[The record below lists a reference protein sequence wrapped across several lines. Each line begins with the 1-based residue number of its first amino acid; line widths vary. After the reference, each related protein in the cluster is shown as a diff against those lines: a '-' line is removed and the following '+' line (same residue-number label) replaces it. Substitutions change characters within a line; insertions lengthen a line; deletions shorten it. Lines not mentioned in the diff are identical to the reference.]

1 VGEWLINLISIILT
15 VPIFF
20 FVLLVVLAK
29 QWMKS
34 GMKATKFASDITTI
48 IFILSVTFA
57 LHVIFR
63 SSFLAWVIIILI
75 ILLSINILLVWK
87 KEGEVIFR
95 IAFIRFWR
103 MSFILFLCLYSLTVF
118 LGIFQRIFL

>member
-48 IFILSVTFA
+48 IFIFSVTFA